1 MRGFL
6 QPKRVL
12 CLAALAL
19 LLQPAPVLAAGEPGI
34 SLDKTALEL
43 SAGGTAA
50 LAPTVTL
57 PEGSDLTVTWATSDA
72 AVATVDAAGLVT
84 AGAPGT
90 ATITATVAAGAYS
103 AACTVT
109 VKPAAIES
117 SVYAIDRTT
126 GRMKGLSKFTP
137 TDLLYKRLNNAQAD
151 LAILASDGTPFTG
164 TYLGTG
170 MTLTLTV
177 NGALKD
183 SLKLVVD
190 GDANGDG
197 AISVADY
204 TTARLDILGIKALA
218 DEYRAAAD
226 INADGQITITDY
238 TLIRLDILGLKP
250 IGVTDDVPEVANAS
264 VKAML
269 DSAMAVRGKPY
280 VLGAEGPDAFDC
292 SGLVHYSLTQAGYA
306 VGRST
311 ADTYSKNGKWPLVPV
326 DALQPGDL
334 LFFYSTDRPG
344 VIGHVGIYMGDGN
357 MIHASSSYGC
367 VIVCPLSGWYTENL
381 SHARRVFS

>member
-6 QPKRVL
+6 QPKRAVI
-12 CLAALAL
+12 LAALAL
-19 LLQPAPVLAAGEPGI
+19 LLQSVPALAAGEPGVA
-34 SLDKTALEL
+34 LDNTALVL
-43 SAGGTAA
+43 SAGGTAP
-50 LAPTVTL
+50 LTPTVTL
-57 PEGSDLTVTWATSDA
+57 PEGSDMTVTWATSDA
-72 AVATVDAAGLVT
+72 AVATVDAAGSVT
-84 AGAPGT
+84 ALAPG
-90 ATITATVAAGAYS
+90 AAAITATVAAGAYS
-103 AACTVT
+103 ATCAVT
-109 VKPAAIES
+109 VKPAEIGS
-117 SVYAIDRTT
+117 SVYAIDRAA
-126 GRMKGLSKFTP
+126 GRIKGLSKFTP
-137 TDLLYKRLNNAQAD
+137 PGLLYKRLNNAPAD
-151 LAILASDGTPFTG
+151 LAILLADGTPFAG
-164 TYLGTG
+164 TYIGTG

-204 TTARLDILGIKALA
+204 TMARLDILGLKPLA

-226 INADGQITITDY
+226 VNGDSQITITDY

-250 IGVTDDVPEVANAS
+250 IGATDDVPEVANER

-269 DSAMAVRGKPY
+269 DSALAMRGKPY
-280 VLGAEGPDAFDC
+280 VLGEEGPDAFDC
-292 SGLVHYSLTQAGYA
+292 SGLVYYSLTQAGYA

-311 ADTYSKNGKWPLVPV
+311 ADTYSKNEKWPLAPV

-367 VIVCPLSGWYTENL
+367 VIVCPLSGWYTANL
-381 SHARRVFS
+381 SHARRVFN

>member
-6 QPKRVL
+6 QPKRVVL
-12 CLAALAL
+12 LTALAL
-19 LLQPAPVLAAGEPGI
+19 LLQSVPALAAGEPGI
-34 SLDKTALEL
+34 SLDKAALEL
-43 SAGGTAA
+43 SAGGTQA

-57 PEGSDLTVTWATSDA
+57 PEGSDMTVTWATSDA
-72 AVATVDAAGLVT
+72 AIATVDAAGLVT
-84 AGAPGT
+84 ALAPGK
-90 ATITATVAAGAYS
+90 ATVTASAASGAYS
-103 AACTVT
+103 AACAVT

-117 SVYAIDRTT
+117 AVYAIDRTA
-126 GRMKGLSKFTP
+126 GRLKGLSKFTP
-137 TDLLYKRLNNAQAD
+137 PGLLYKRLNNAQAD
-151 LAILASDGTPFTG
+151 LAILSADGTPFAG

-177 NGALKD
+177 NGAPKD

-204 TTARLDILGIKALA
+204 TTARLDILGLKKLEG
-218 DEYRAAAD
+218 EYRAAAD

-250 IGVTDDVPEVANAS
+250 IGSTDNVPETANAT

-269 DSAMAVRGKPY
+269 DYALTLRGKPY
-280 VLGAEGPDAFDC
+280 ILGAEGPDAYDC
-292 SGLVHYSLTQAGYA
+292 SGFVYACLNQAGYP

-311 ADTYSKNGKWPLVPV
+311 ADTYSKNDKWPLAPV

-367 VIVCPLSGWYTENL
+367 VIVCPLSGWYTQNL